1 MNTSFKAYNIGNYLY
16 MQYMPQQENNQSK
29 ESLST
34 IEIDGS
40 DSYSLVQYIQSEIV
54 THKKSLAIFT
64 ETAFDARRL
73 MEEMLWFSAIAASGK

>member
-29 ESLST
+29 VSLSS

-40 DSYSLVQYIQSEIV
+40 DSHSLVQYIQSEIV
-54 THKKSLAIFT
+54 THKKS
-64 ETAFDARRL
+64 
-73 MEEMLWFSAIAASGK
+73 

>member
-29 ESLST
+29 VSLSS

-40 DSYSLVQYIQSEIV
+40 DSHSLVQYIQSEIV
-54 THKKSLAIFT
+54 TFKN
-64 ETAFDARRL
+64 
-73 MEEMLWFSAIAASGK
+73 